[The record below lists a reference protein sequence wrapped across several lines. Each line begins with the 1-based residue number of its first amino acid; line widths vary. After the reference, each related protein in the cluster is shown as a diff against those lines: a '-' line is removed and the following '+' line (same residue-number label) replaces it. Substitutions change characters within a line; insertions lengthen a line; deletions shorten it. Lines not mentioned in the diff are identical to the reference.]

1 MRSLTDRFWSKVE
14 GDRVEDCWVWRGS
27 RNGAGYGRF
36 HLDAHRCVGAHR
48 FAYELLRA
56 EVEPSWLHLDHLCSN
71 PPCVN
76 PWHLEPVAP
85 NENAVRARDRGKN
98 PGICMDPFKAPITHA
113 QTRSMYRKAFDSIEA
128 EIRAGVRVVG
138 AEIRPTAFN
147 LSHPSTRAL
156 RSWLLKSGLVEEIN
170 GRLIVS
176 DVIPG
181 VTVVEAKRE
190 ITDVNA
196 EQWYAR
202 RGRFVAE
209 GAVTN
214 G

>member
-1 MRSLTDRFWSKVE
+1 
-14 GDRVEDCWVWRGS
+14 
-27 RNGAGYGRF
+27 
-36 HLDAHRCVGAHR
+36 
-48 FAYELLRA
+48 
-56 EVEPSWLHLDHLCSN
+56 
-71 PPCVN
+71 
-76 PWHLEPVAP
+76 
-85 NENAVRARDRGKN
+85 
-98 PGICMDPFKAPITHA
+98 MDPFKAPITHA